1 METAVELSVPLLVEI
16 HAGQNWMDTK

>member
-16 HAGQNWMDTK
+16 HAGKNWMDTK